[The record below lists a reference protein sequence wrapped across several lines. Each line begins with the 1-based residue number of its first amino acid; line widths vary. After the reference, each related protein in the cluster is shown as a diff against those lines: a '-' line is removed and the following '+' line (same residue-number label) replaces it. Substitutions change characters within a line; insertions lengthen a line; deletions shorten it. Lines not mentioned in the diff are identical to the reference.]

1 MFDVLVYVYE
11 HYWRPDACPEA
22 GLLARKLSAV
32 GFEEEEISDALA
44 WLDGLR
50 SASTAPLI
58 APQEA
63 SARVLTEAEVERLG
77 SDSIAFL
84 FFLESSGVLT
94 GGLREVILDRAMAVP
109 CESAPVL
116 TPYTRSTAHQAGWQW
131 RIPLQHRIV
140 NAGEVAAARG
150 LVLLRL
156 EREGVHVDAHGGDV
170 GVVLVR
176 LDFVEVTT
184 FTDLE
189 TIVTVQLQEGSDDR
203 VLAGHTLYT
212 SDGVTRFQDA
222 AVPPVRVVERLLSLP
237 RIDDGVITAD
247 EAVAL
252 DNPDEFLTRVVEVE
266 LELVR

>member
-84 FFLESSGVLT
+84 FFLESSGMLT

-109 CESAPVL
+109 
-116 TPYTRSTAHQAGWQW
+116 
-131 RIPLQHRIV
+131 
-140 NAGEVAAARG
+140 RG
-150 LVLLRL
+150 AMSLDDFKVLVLLVFWSRG
-156 EREGVHVDAHGGDV
+156 EEPDS
-170 GVVLVR
+170 LVFDE
-176 LDFVEVTT
+176 LF
-184 FTDLE
+184 
-189 TIVTVQLQEGSDDR
+189 
-203 VLAGHTLYT
+203 
-212 SDGVTRFQDA
+212 
-222 AVPPVRVVERLLSLP
+222 
-237 RIDDGVITAD
+237 AD
-247 EAVAL
+247 EDGRIVH
-252 DNPDEFLTRVVEVE
+252 
-266 LELVR
+266 